1 MLNELNFF
9 TEGDKKTKLFTNKT
23 KKEKKTEICES
34 HLKNTQVLC
43 LMIHRQKDIR
53 TCFFWLTVNC
63 KI

>member
-43 LMIHRQKDIR
+43 LMIHS
-53 TCFFWLTVNC
+53 
-63 KI
+63 